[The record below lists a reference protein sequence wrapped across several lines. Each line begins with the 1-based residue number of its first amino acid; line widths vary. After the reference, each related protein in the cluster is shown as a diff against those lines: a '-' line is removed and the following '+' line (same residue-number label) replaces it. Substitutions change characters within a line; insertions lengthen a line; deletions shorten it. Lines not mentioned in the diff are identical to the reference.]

1 MESFWGSG
9 EAIRLILLGCSLAFL
24 PLGGQ
29 LLDIS
34 GEGLQAHT
42 PSPTSGSEQ
51 TVTQLPG
58 RASNHAGSCGNISPS
73 SLKGL
78 SISGYCEHSKGT
90 AGAGAMG
97 FRDYPRKCL
106 ELRGLHGA
114 SLVAQMVESACSSLG
129 SIPRLGSSPG
139 GGHGNPLQYS
149 CLENPMDR
157 RTWPATVHGVVKSWT

>member
-1 MESFWGSG
+1 M
-9 EAIRLILLGCSLAFL
+9 ILLGCSLAFL

-129 SIPRLGSSPG
+129 SIPGWEVPLEEGMATHSSILAWRIPWTEEPGRLQSMG
-139 GGHGNPLQYS
+139 L
-149 CLENPMDR
+149 
-157 RTWPATVHGVVKSWT
+157 